1 MKNIY
6 TLLFLFLTLNL
17 AYASFPVVDKQNTTN
32 TEIVN
37 SSQEINLTESLTTA
51 PAEFHFGGFLLGL
64 LLGIIGVGLA
74 YILAMMK
81 ILDEI
86 WYGLGTWLIIWLL
99 LVGAAL

>member
-51 PAEFHFGGFLLGL
+51 PAEFHGGFLLGL
-64 LLGIIGVGLA
+64 LLGRYYWCWFSL
-74 YILAMMK
+74 YF
-81 ILDEI
+81 
-86 WYGLGTWLIIWLL
+86 
-99 LVGAAL
+99 